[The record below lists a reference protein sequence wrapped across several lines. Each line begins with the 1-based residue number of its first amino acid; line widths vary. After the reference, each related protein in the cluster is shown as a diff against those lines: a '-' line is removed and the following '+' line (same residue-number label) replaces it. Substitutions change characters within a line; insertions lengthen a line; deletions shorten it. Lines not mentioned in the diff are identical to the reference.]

1 MTKLQN
7 MGLGFLKNLN
17 SQELKTFKLHLAYS
31 FIEGILAGVIVL
43 NEFVFIKSLQGSG
56 YQLSV
61 LFQFSMVVFLFL
73 AFFNAFTDRIRNRRK
88 LLRITAI
95 ITRMPLIFLFFFP
108 RSYEVIVG
116 QPIYHYIFI
125 SVFLIYFLANPII
138 FPTINLL
145 LKEAYRHE
153 NFGKLYSWATMLK
166 KITTLV
172 ITFGYG
178 LLLDKDNFAFVYV
191 FPTIGFLGIVSVFLL
206 SLIGDKENKIIF
218 DRQSYWQMVKNSFS
232 RMKGTF
238 TGNRPFFDFE
248 VGFMLY
254 GFGFM
259 ASVSV
264 ITIFFDK
271 ALGLNYTSVAFYK
284 NSYNII
290 AIMLIPLFGKIIGN
304 IDPRRFAAISFLAM
318 MLFILAV
325 TLTQWMPA
333 NVEIYGV
340 TLYYSLIFYILF
352 HSIFAATMALLWSIG
367 SAYFC
372 RKEEA
377 ALYQSTHLSMVG
389 IRSLFAPLIG
399 MFFYETWGFTAAFVI
414 CMLSLLIGAL
424 YLLWS
429 EKNIK
434 IPVKPS

>member
-1 MTKLQN
+1 MQLKY
-7 MGLGFLKNLN
+7 LKNLN
-17 SQELKTFKLHLAYS
+17 SKEKKTFSLHLAYS
-31 FIEGILAGVIVL
+31 FIEGILAGVLVL

-61 LFQFSMVVFLFL
+61 LFQFTMIVFLFL
-73 AFFNAFTDRIRNRRK
+73 AFFNAFTDLVRNRKK

-95 ITRMPLIFLFFFP
+95 VTRIPLFFLIFFP
-108 RSYEVIVG
+108 RSHDAIVG

-125 SVFLIYFLANPII
+125 AVFLIYFLANPII

-145 LKEAYRHE
+145 LKNSYRNE
-153 NFGKLYSWATMLK
+153 NFGRLFSWSAMLK
-166 KITTLV
+166 KITAIV
-172 ITFGYG
+172 VTFGYG

-191 FPTIGFLGIVSVFLL
+191 FPAMGVLGIISVFLL
-206 SLIGDKENKIIF
+206 SKIGDGENSIIAEKKSY
-218 DRQSYWQMVKNSFS
+218 RQLVKDSFYK
-232 RMKGTF
+232 MTGTVRN
-238 TGNRPFFDFE
+238 NRPFFDFE
-248 VGFMLY
+248 IGFMLY

-264 ITIFFDK
+264 INIFFDK

-290 AIMLIPLFGKIIGN
+290 AIMLIPFFGKIIGN

-318 MLFILAV
+318 MMFILS
-325 TLTQWMPA
+325 LLITQWIPA
-333 NVEIYGV
+333 YVEVYEV
-340 TLYYSLIFYILF
+340 TLYYTLIFYIVF

-372 RKEEA
+372 KKDEA

-389 IRSLFAPLIG
+389 VRALFAPLIG
-399 MFFYETWGFTAAFVI
+399 MFFYETWGFTFAFTI
-414 CMLSLLIGAL
+414 CMLSLLIGSV

-429 EKNIK
+429 EKKINI
-434 IPVKPS
+434 VKQE

>member
-1 MTKLQN
+1 
-7 MGLGFLKNLN
+7 MGWNFLKQLN
-17 SQELKTFKLHLAYS
+17 REELKTFKLHLAYS

-43 NEFVFIKSLQGSG
+43 NEFVFIKSLQGSS
-56 YQLSV
+56 YQLSL

-95 ITRMPLIFLFFFP
+95 ITRIPLIFLFFFP
-108 RSYEVIVG
+108 RSHEAIVG
-116 QPIYHYIFI
+116 EPIYHYIFLT
-125 SVFLIYFLANPII
+125 VFLIYFLANPVIL
-138 FPTINLL
+138 PTINLL

-153 NFGKLYSWATMLK
+153 NFGKLFSWGAMVK

-172 ITFGYG
+172 VTFGYG
-178 LLLDKDNFAFVYV
+178 LLLDVDNFVFVYV
-191 FPTIGFLGIVSVFLL
+191 FPVIGVLGIISVFLL
-206 SLIGDKENKIIF
+206 SLIGDKENKVIIEN
-218 DRQSYWQMVKNSFS
+218 QSYWQMVKNSFS

-238 TGNRPFFDFE
+238 TKNRPFFDFE
-248 VGFMLY
+248 IGFMLY

-290 AIMLIPLFGKIIGN
+290 AIMLIPMFGKVIGN
-304 IDPRRFAAISFLAM
+304 IDPRRFAAISFFAM
-318 MLFILAV
+318 TLFILSI
-325 TLTQWMPA
+325 TITQWIPA
-333 NVEIYGV
+333 HVEIFDI
-340 TLYYSLIFYILF
+340 TLYYTLIFYILF

-372 RKEEA
+372 KKEDA

-389 IRSLFAPLIG
+389 LRSLFAPLIG
-399 MFFYETWGFTAAFVI
+399 MFFYETWGFTAAFGI
-414 CMLSLLIGAL
+414 CMLSLLIGSI

-434 IPVKPS
+434 MPVQPNP

>member
-1 MTKLQN
+1 
-7 MGLGFLKNLN
+7 MGLRFYKSLYSNERRTL
-17 SQELKTFKLHLAYS
+17 KLHLTYS

-43 NEFVFIKSLQGSG
+43 NEFVFIKSLQGTG

-73 AFFNAFTDRIRNRRK
+73 AFFNAFTDRIRNRKK

-95 ITRMPLIFLFFFP
+95 ITRIPLILLFFFP
-108 RSYEVIVG
+108 RSYDAVVG

-125 SVFLIYFLANPII
+125 AVFLIYFLANPII
-138 FPTINLL
+138 LPTINLL
-145 LKEAYRHE
+145 LKQEYSNE
-153 NFGKLYSWATMLK
+153 NFGRLFSWATMVK
-166 KITTLV
+166 KITTLAV
-172 ITFGYG
+172 TFGYG
-178 LLLDKDNFAFVYV
+178 ILLDQDHFAFVYV
-191 FPTIGFLGIVSVFLL
+191 FPVIGVLGIISVFLL
-206 SLIGDKENKIIF
+206 SKIGNGENIVITERK
-218 DRQSYWQMVKNSFS
+218 SYLQLVKDSLNK
-232 RMKGTF
+232 MLGTF
-238 TGNRPFFDFE
+238 TGNRPFFDFQ

-290 AIMLIPLFGKIIGN
+290 AIMLIPLFGRLIGN
-304 IDPRRFAAISFLAM
+304 IDPRRFAAISFIAM
-318 MLFILAV
+318 MLFILSLTV
-325 TLTQWMPA
+325 TQWIPA
-333 NVEIYGV
+333 NVEIFGI
-340 TLYYSLIFYILF
+340 TLYYTLIFYILF

-389 IRSLFAPLIG
+389 LRSLFAPLIG
-399 MFFYETWGFTAAFVI
+399 MFFYQTWGFTAAFVV
-414 CMLSLLIGAL
+414 CMLSLLVGSL

-429 EKNIK
+429 EKNIRISK
-434 IPVKPS
+434 AIE